1 MEIEANERDFE
12 VLMINAF
19 GYSMPRFMTT
29 AFEPTEAIILSNL
42 KYLHTWVLVQFLQD
56 IDWERNAYEVS
67 KDGRIFA
74 DDNPSCRDDFY
85 DKIKTEI
92 KRREG
97 ARGEQGKG
105 YERAEANEPL

>member
-19 GYSMPRFMTT
+19 RYSMPRFMTT
-29 AFEPTEAIILSNL
+29 AFGPTEAIILSNL
-42 KYLHTWVLVQFLQD
+42 KYLQTWVLVQFLQD

-67 KDGRIFA
+67 KDSRIFA

-85 DKIKTEI
+85 NKIKAEI

-105 YERAEANEPL
+105 YTGAKANEPL